1 MKAICWQGKKDLRC
15 EEVPDPVIEDPRD
28 AIVRI
33 TSTCICGSDLHL
45 MDGLVPTMCKGDVL
59 GHEPMGEV
67 VEVGAEAK
75 ARGLNVGDRVVIPFQ
90 MICGECEQCRAGN
103 FSVCQVTNR
112 NADLAKAFFGDT
124 TAGLFGYS
132 HITGGYAGGQA
143 EYLRVPFAATTVVK
157 IPQVGEDEKYIFLS
171 DILPTGWQAAA
182 QADIQPTDT
191 VAVWG
196 AGPVGLFTAHS
207 AQVLGAKRV
216 IVIDDVP
223 ERLDMARSIGLEVL
237 DRKGVNVLQ
246 WLKDTTD
253 GHGPEKCIDAVGM
266 EAHGP
271 NPILDAVDR
280 IQVAMK
286 LETERPTALR
296 EAIMAC
302 KAAGV
307 VSVPGVYGG
316 AANMIPM
323 GALMNKG
330 LTLRTGQTHVK
341 RWTDDLLRRIDE
353 GEINS
358 TFVITHVE
366 PLTKAP
372 EMYKRFRDKQDGCV
386 KVVLK
391 PGMAA
396 SSSAQA

>member
-15 EEVPDPVIEDPRD
+15 EEVPDPIIEDPRD

-45 MDGLVPTMCKGDVL
+45 MNGFVPTMCAGDVM

-67 VEVGAEAK
+67 VEVGAEARAK
-75 ARGLNVGDRVVIPFQ
+75 GLNVGDRVVVPFQ
-90 MICGECEQCRAGN
+90 MICGECEQCQAGN
-103 FSVCQVTNR
+103 FSLCQATNR

-143 EYLRVPFAATTVVK
+143 EYMRVPFAATTVIKVPK
-157 IPQVGEDEKYIFLS
+157 TGEDERYLFLS

-182 QADIQPTDT
+182 FADIRPNDT

-196 AGPVGLFTAHS
+196 CGPVGLFTVLS
-207 AQVLGAKRV
+207 AMVLGANRV
-216 IVIDDVP
+216 IAIDDVP
-223 ERLDMARSIGLEVL
+223 ERLEMARGLGAEVL
-237 DRKGVNVLQ
+237 DRSQAKVIPS
-246 WLKDTTD
+246 LKEMTG
-253 GHGPEKCIDAVGM
+253 GHGPEKCIDAVGL

-271 NPILDAVDR
+271 TPVLELIDR
-280 IQVAMK
+280 AQAMLK
-286 LETERPTALR
+286 LETERPVALR

-302 KAAGV
+302 KAGGT
-307 VSVPGVYGG
+307 VSIPGVYGG
-316 AANMIPM
+316 LSNMIPM

-330 LTLRTGQTHVK
+330 LTVRAGQTHVK
-341 RWTDDLLRRIDE
+341 RWSSDLLRRIDE
-353 GEINS
+353 GEIDP
-358 TFVITHVE
+358 TFVVTHTV
-366 PLTKAP
+366 PLGRGP
-372 EMYKRFRDKQDGCV
+372 EMYRTFRDKQDGCV

-391 PGMAA
+391 P
-396 SSSAQA
+396 

>member
-15 EEVPDPVIEDPRD
+15 EEVPDPIIQDPKD
-28 AIVRI
+28 AIIRV

-45 MDGLVPTMCKGDVL
+45 MNGFVPTMCAGDVM

-75 ARGLNVGDRVVIPFQ
+75 AKGLKVGDRVVVPFQ

-103 FSVCQVTNR
+103 YSVCQVTNR

-143 EYLRVPFAATTVVK
+143 EYMRVPFAATTLIKV
-157 IPQVGEDEKYIFLS
+157 PTTGADEKYLFLS
-171 DILPTGWQAAA
+171 DILPTGWQAAKF
-182 QADIQPTDT
+182 ADIQPTDT

-196 AGPVGLFTAHS
+196 CGPVGQFTIQS
-207 AQVLGAKRV
+207 ALVQGAKRV
-216 IVIDDVP
+216 IAIDDVP
-223 ERLDMARSIGLEVL
+223 ERLQMAASLGAEIL
-237 DRKGVNVLQ
+237 DRSKAKVIPT
-246 WLKDTTD
+246 LKEMTN
-253 GHGPEKCIDAVGM
+253 GHGPEKCIDAVGL

-271 NPILDAVDR
+271 NPMLELIDR
-280 IQVAMK
+280 AQTALK
-286 LETERPTALR
+286 LETERPIALR

-302 KAAGV
+302 KAGGI

-316 AANMIPM
+316 LSNMIPM

-353 GEINS
+353 GEIDP
-358 TFVITHVE
+358 TFVVTHTV
-366 PLTKAP
+366 PLGRGP
-372 EMYKRFRDKQDGCV
+372 EMYKTFREKKDGCI

-391 PGMAA
+391 P
-396 SSSAQA
+396 

>member
-15 EEVPDPVIEDPRD
+15 EEVPDPIIEDPKD
-28 AIVRI
+28 AIIRV

-45 MDGLVPTMCKGDVL
+45 MNGFVPTMCVGDVM

-75 ARGLNVGDRVVIPFQ
+75 ARGLRGGDRVVVPFQ
-90 MICGECEQCRAGN
+90 MTCGECEQCLAGN
-103 FSVCQVTNR
+103 YSVCQVTNR

-143 EYLRVPFAATTVVK
+143 EYMRVPYAATTLIKV
-157 IPQVGEDEKYIFLS
+157 PQTGADEKYLFLS

-182 QADIQPTDT
+182 FADIKPTDT

-196 AGPVGLFTAHS
+196 CGPVGLFTIQS
-207 AQVLGAKRV
+207 ALVQGAKRV
-216 IVIDDVP
+216 IAIDDVP
-223 ERLDMARSIGLEVL
+223 ERLAMAQGLGAEVL
-237 DRKGVNVLQ
+237 DRSKLKVIPT
-246 WLKDTTD
+246 LKDMTD
-253 GHGPEKCIDAVGM
+253 GHGPEKCIDAVGL

-271 NPILDAVDR
+271 TPVLELIDR
-280 IQVAMK
+280 AQTALK
-286 LETERPTALR
+286 LETERPVALR

-302 KAAGV
+302 KAGGI

-316 AANMIPM
+316 LSNMVPM

-330 LTLRTGQTHVK
+330 LTVRAGQTHVR

-353 GEINS
+353 GEIDP
-358 TFVITHVE
+358 TFVITHTV
-366 PLTKAP
+366 PLGRAP
-372 EMYKRFRDKQDGCV
+372 EMYDKFRGKKDGCI

-391 PGMAA
+391 P
-396 SSSAQA
+396 

>member
-15 EEVPDPVIEDPRD
+15 EEVPDPIIEDPKD

-45 MDGLVPTMCKGDVL
+45 MNGFVPTMCAGDVM

-67 VEVGAEAK
+67 VEVGTEAR
-75 ARGLNVGDRVVIPFQ
+75 AAGLNVGDRVVIPFQ
-90 MICGECEQCRAGN
+90 MICGECEQCQAGN
-103 FSVCQVTNR
+103 FSVCQTTNR

-143 EYLRVPFAATTVVK
+143 EYMRVPYAATSVVK
-157 IPQVGEDEKYIFLS
+157 VPSTGPDERYIFLS
-171 DILPTGWQAAA
+171 DILPTGWQAAIN
-182 QADIQPTDT
+182 ADIQPTDT

-196 AGPVGLFTAHS
+196 CGPVGLFTIQS
-207 AQVLGAKRV
+207 ALVQGAKRV
-216 IVIDDVP
+216 IAIDDVP
-223 ERLDMARSIGLEVL
+223 ERLEVARQMGAEIL
-237 DRKGVNVLQ
+237 DRSQLKVLPT
-246 WLKDTTD
+246 LKDMTD
-253 GHGPEKCIDAVGM
+253 GHGPEKCIDAVGI

-271 NPILDAVDR
+271 TAVLEFIDR
-280 IQVAMK
+280 AQTALK
-286 LETERPTALR
+286 LETERPIALR

-316 AANMIPM
+316 MSNMIPM

-330 LTLRTGQTHVK
+330 LTIRTGQTHVK
-341 RWTDDLLRRIDE
+341 RWADDLLNRIEDNQ
-353 GEINS
+353 IDP
-358 TFVITHVE
+358 TVVITHVE
-366 PLTKAP
+366 PLSRGP
-372 EMYKRFRDKQDGCV
+372 EMYKTFRDKKDGCI
-386 KVVLK
+386 KVILK
-391 PGMAA
+391 P
-396 SSSAQA
+396 

>member
-15 EEVPDPVIEDPRD
+15 EEVPDPKIEDPKD
-28 AIVRI
+28 AIIRV

-45 MDGLVPTMCKGDVL
+45 MNGFVPTMCLGDVL

-67 VEVGAEAK
+67 VEVGSEAK
-75 ARGLNVGDRVVIPFQ
+75 AKGLNVGDRVVVPFQ
-90 MICGECEQCRAGN
+90 MVCGECEQCRKGN
-103 FSVCQVTNR
+103 FSVCQTTNR

-143 EYLRVPFAATTVVK
+143 EYLRVPFAATTVIK
-157 IPQVGEDEKYIFLS
+157 IPKTGEDERYLFLS

-182 QADIQPTDT
+182 QAEIGPEDT

-196 AGPVGLFTAHS
+196 CGPVGQFSIMS
-207 AQVLGAKRV
+207 ALVMGAKKV
-216 IVIDDVP
+216 YAIDDVP
-223 ERLDMARSIGLEVL
+223 ERLAMAARQGAEPVDRS
-237 DRKGVNVLQ
+237 KVNVIQ
-246 WLKDTTD
+246 YLKEMTG
-253 GHGPEKCIDAVGM
+253 GHGPEKCIDAVGI

-271 NPILDAVDR
+271 NAVLELIDKV
-280 IQVAMK
+280 QTAFK
-286 LETERPTALR
+286 LETERPVAFR

-302 KAAGV
+302 KAAGT

-316 AANMIPM
+316 LSNSIPL

-341 RWTDDLLRRIDE
+341 RYADDLLRRIDE
-353 GEINS
+353 GQIDP
-358 TFVITHVE
+358 TFVVTHTA
-366 PLTKAP
+366 PLGKGP
-372 EMYKRFRDKQDGCV
+372 EMYRKFRDKEDGV
-386 KVVLK
+386 IKVVLK
-391 PGMAA
+391 PGA
-396 SSSAQA
+396 

>member
-15 EEVPDPVIEDPRD
+15 EEVPDPIIEDSKD

-45 MDGLVPTMCKGDVL
+45 MNGFVPTMCAGDVM

-67 VEVGAEAK
+67 VEVGTEAR
-75 ARGLNVGDRVVIPFQ
+75 AAGLNVGDRVVIPFQ
-90 MICGECEQCRAGN
+90 MICGECEQCQAGN
-103 FSVCQVTNR
+103 YSVCQTTNR

-143 EYLRVPFAATTVVK
+143 EYMRVPYAATSVVK
-157 IPQVGEDEKYIFLS
+157 VPTTGSDERYLFLS
-171 DILPTGWQAAA
+171 DILPTGWQAAIK
-182 QADIQPTDT
+182 ADIQPTDT

-196 AGPVGLFTAHS
+196 CGPVGLFTIQS
-207 AQVLGAKRV
+207 AFVQGAKRV
-216 IVIDDVP
+216 IAIDDVP
-223 ERLDMARSIGLEVL
+223 ERLAVARQMGAEVL
-237 DRKGVNVLQ
+237 DRSQLKVLPT
-246 WLKDTTD
+246 LKDMTD
-253 GHGPEKCIDAVGM
+253 GHGPEKCIDAVGI

-271 NPILDAVDR
+271 TAVLEFIDR
-280 IQVAMK
+280 AQTALK
-286 LETERPTALR
+286 LETERPIALR

-316 AANMIPM
+316 MSNMIPM

-330 LTLRTGQTHVK
+330 LTIRTGQTHVK
-341 RWTDDLLRRIDE
+341 RWADDLLNRIED
-353 GEINS
+353 GQIDP
-358 TFVITHVE
+358 TVVITHVE
-366 PLTKAP
+366 PLSRGP
-372 EMYKRFRDKQDGCV
+372 EMYKTSRDKKDGCI
-386 KVVLK
+386 KVILK
-391 PGMAA
+391 P
-396 SSSAQA
+396 

>member
-15 EEVPDPVIEDPRD
+15 EEVPDPIIEDPKD
-28 AIVRI
+28 AIIKV

-45 MDGLVPTMCKGDVL
+45 MNGFVPTMCAGDVM
-59 GHEPMGEV
+59 GHEPMGEI
-67 VEVGAEAK
+67 VELGSEAK
-75 ARGLNVGDRVVIPFQ
+75 ARGLRVGDRVVVPFQ
-90 MICGECEQCRAGN
+90 MTCGECEQCQAGN
-103 FSVCQVTNR
+103 YSVCQVTNR

-143 EYLRVPFAATTVVK
+143 EYLRIPFAASTLIKV
-157 IPQVGEDEKYIFLS
+157 PQVGEDEKYLFLS

-182 QADIQPTDT
+182 FADIQPSDT

-196 AGPVGLFTAHS
+196 CGPVGLFTIQS
-207 AQVLGAKRV
+207 AILQGARRV
-216 IVIDDVP
+216 IAIDDVP
-223 ERLDMARSIGLEVL
+223 ERLALAEGLGAEVL
-237 DRKGVNVLQ
+237 DRSQAKVIPT
-246 WLKDTTD
+246 LKAMTD
-253 GHGPEKCIDAVGM
+253 GHGPEKCIDAVGI

-271 NPILDAVDR
+271 TALLELVDR
-280 IQVAMK
+280 AQTAVK
-286 LETERPTALR
+286 LETERPVALR

-302 KAAGV
+302 KAAGT

-316 AANMIPM
+316 LSNMIPM

-341 RWTDDLLRRIDE
+341 RWADDLLRRIDE
-353 GEINS
+353 GEIDT
-358 TFVITHVE
+358 TFLITHTA
-366 PLTKAP
+366 PLSDGP
-372 EMYKRFRDKQDGCV
+372 ELYKTFRDKRDGCV

-391 PGMAA
+391 P
-396 SSSAQA
+396 